1 MSDSPIFIYIVDD
14 EPPVCSAYARL
25 MRSANM
31 QSRTFESI
39 EDFMLAKCSDQN
51 ACVISDMRMSGMSGI
66 ELPGLLASAGRN
78 LPVIIVTAHDS
89 PEERKAAREAG
100 VMAFFRKPVDDQA
113 LLDAVEWA
121 VTAGSVSAPA

>member
-1 MSDSPIFIYIVDD
+1 MSDSPILIYIVDD
-14 EPPVCSAYARL
+14 EPPVSSAYARL

-31 QSRTFESI
+31 QARTFESI
-39 EDFMLAKCSDQN
+39 EDFMRANCPDEN

-66 ELPGLLASAGRN
+66 ELPGLLASAGRS

-89 PEERKAAREAG
+89 PEERRAAHEAG
-100 VMAFFRKPVDDQA
+100 VMAFFKKPVDDQA

-121 VTAGSVSAPA
+121 LVAGSAG